1 MLTTDKKHTYF
12 KSPLVTS
19 LSKGI
24 LFSFIQKGRYMILL
38 LFLSSNIFSQSN
50 QFVFRQLGLENGL
63 SQNSVV
69 AIAQDSLGFLWFAT
83 QDGLNRYDGIEFQYY
98 EKYFWDITRQ
108 DKTVLGQLM
117 VDKKGTL
124 WILPD
129 TGIPE
134 FYDLTKNDFEVY
146 EDLKNIRCFFQ
157 NKSGDYFFGTQ
168 NDGLIIHRSNENTKQ
183 QILRNRSIL
192 NGLVSRNNQLWLVTE
207 NAVLHSKDF
216 DIFDTL
222 AFVDANN
229 TPISPRITC
238 LLEDYQ
244 GNIWAGSFG
253 NGLFIKEKD
262 ARVFRAYQ
270 QNDLEIKQ
278 LKILSLFE
286 DHHQKIW
293 IGTYGQ
299 GAFLLDN
306 SKNNSQQFKAE
317 KYNPNALAYNDIL
330 SITEDKS
337 GNIWLGTDG
346 AGLSFYDENLSKFNG
361 FTNSQVPSNI
371 QIDVVRSLL
380 VDKKNKTWVG
390 TSGKGLTVYDATNS
404 GKNWHTYT
412 TQNSNLSSNR
422 IMSLEE
428 GPDGL
433 IYIGTQGKALDIFN
447 PATNTFINIGSD
459 IIRDHT
465 IWDIH
470 IDQENRIWLATRNEG
485 LLEFDKEKGI
495 LHQYEKFNSLIT
507 GNNIR
512 SIING
517 KNKNELWIG
526 TEDNGICHF
535 DKTTQIFTAYQ
546 NVINSNKI
554 KCLYLSDDG
563 LLWIGTNGN
572 GLEVLNTKTNSV
584 SIYNTMDGL
593 PNNVIYG
600 ILADAENNLW
610 LSSNRGICKFIP
622 PENIED
628 TTSIPVSTIY
638 DNYDGLQSFE
648 FNTGASFKDKK
659 GNLYFGGVEGYNW
672 FNPQKINAN
681 PNPPDILLTDL
692 VADGQ
697 SYFSTISSKE
707 KGTLELKYEQN
718 DLSFSFSAT
727 SFSLP
732 ERNQYRYQLLGY
744 DEAEIEAGNR
754 HFAQYT
760 NLPEGDYEFIVKASN
775 YDGIWNEK
783 GLQVAIKILPPWF
796 RTWWAYLLYA
806 LFLGGIVYALYRF
819 QKRRWE
825 LKSSLANEQA
835 EAQRLKEI
843 DEMKT
848 RLYTNITHEFRTP
861 LTVILNLAE
870 ELRMNPKIKWEKRI
884 KTIQRNG
891 SQLLDLINQMLDLSK
906 LQEGSIEA
914 NYIQGDVIKY
924 LRYLTESYQSM
935 AMSQNKKLSFL
946 GEPAEFMM
954 DYDTNKLHRILEN
967 LLSNAIKFT
976 PGFGTIKISVYGKET
991 ALWINVEDTGIGI
1004 SQEKIPHVFDR
1015 FYQVDNT
1022 NTREEEGTGIG
1033 LALVKEM
1040 VELLKG
1046 RIEVE
1051 SEINKGTAF
1060 KIILPVHRNA
1070 LIEEIDF
1077 GKSVQHSN
1085 ESVFQ
1090 DTVKEPLFLDEN
1102 KPILLIVEDNMDVL
1116 EYLQDSLFQ
1125 NYNILTARN
1134 GIEGLKIAQEK
1145 VPDIIISDVMMP
1157 HMDGFELCEKL
1168 KTDPRTNHIPIIL
1181 LTAKVTHEDR
1191 LTGLSYGADAY
1202 LSKPFD
1208 KKELVIR
1215 LEQLITLRRS
1225 LQEKYSKEEGL
1236 SEEEALSTNYIF
1248 IKKVRDIIH
1257 QHLTEETFQ
1266 ISDLCQAINLSRTQ
1280 LHRKLKAL
1288 TGKSTSEFIKNI
1300 RLQKG
1305 QLLLQTTD
1313 LNISEIAYQI
1323 GYKYPNHFSTDYKNH
1338 FGHTPQESRKR

>member
-1 MLTTDKKHTYF
+1 MLTTCKNHTF
-12 KSPLVTS
+12 FVFS
-19 LSKGI
+19 LAICLLKGI
-24 LFSFIQKGRYMILL
+24 LISFFQKRWSILL
-38 LFLSSNIFSQSN
+38 LLFYTSNLFCQSN
-50 QFVFRQLGLENGL
+50 QFVFRQLGLEDGL

-83 QDGLNRYDGIEFQYY
+83 QDGLNRYDGNEFQYY
-98 EKYFWDITRQ
+98 EKYFWDITRE
-108 DKTVLGQLM
+108 DRTVLGQLI
-117 VDKKGTL
+117 VDKKGIL

-134 FYDLTKNDFEVY
+134 FYDVHKNDFEVY
-146 EDLKNIRCFFQ
+146 EGLKNVRCFFQ
-157 NKSGDYFFGTQ
+157 NKSGDYFFGTEK
-168 NDGLIIHRSNENTKQ
+168 DGLMIHRTIENTKQ
-183 QILRNRSIL
+183 QKLKERSIL
-192 NGLVSRNNQLWLVTE
+192 NGLVSNNNHLWLVTE
-207 NAVLHSKDF
+207 TGVLHSKDF
-216 DIFDTL
+216 DTFDSVSFL
-222 AFVDANN
+222 NIDNS
-229 TPISPRITC
+229 PISPRITC
-238 LLEDYQ
+238 LLEDEK
-244 GNIWAGSFG
+244 GNLWAGSFG
-253 NGLFIKEKD
+253 DGLFIKEKSQSE
-262 ARVFRAYQ
+262 FKSYPS
-270 QNDLEIKQ
+270 NNPLINK
-278 LKILSLFE
+278 LKLLSLFE
-286 DHHQKIW
+286 DHHKKIW

-299 GAFLLDN
+299 GAFLLDIAT
-306 SKNNSQQFKAE
+306 SKVQQFKAE

-330 SITEDKS
+330 AITEDQS

-361 FTNSQVPSNI
+361 FTNNQVPSNI

-380 VDKKNKTWVG
+380 VNQENKTWIG
-390 TSGKGLTVYDATNS
+390 TSGKGLTVFNS
-404 GKNWHTYT
+404 LNSEKNWHTYT

-428 GPDGL
+428 GADGL
-433 IYIGTQGKALDIFN
+433 IYIGTQGNALDIFD
-447 PATNTFINIGSD
+447 PKTEIFRNIGID
-459 IIRDHT
+459 IIKDHT

-470 IDQENRIWLATRNEG
+470 IDQESRIWLATRNEG
-485 LLEFDKEKGI
+485 LLEFEIEKGI
-495 LHQYEKFNSLIT
+495 LHQYKRFNSLIT

-512 SIING
+512 TIING
-517 KNKNELWIG
+517 NTKNELWIG
-526 TEDNGICHF
+526 TADNGICHF
-535 DKTTQIFTAYQ
+535 DKTTQIFTSYKSPLS
-546 NVINSNKI
+546 SNKI
-554 KCLYLSDDG
+554 KCLYLAENG
-563 LLWIGTNGN
+563 LLWIGTNGS
-572 GLEVLNTKTNSV
+572 GLEVLNTKTNKF
-584 SIYNTMDGL
+584 SIYNNNDGL

-600 ILADAENNLW
+600 ILTDEEKNLW
-610 LSSNRGICKFIP
+610 LSSNRGICKFTP
-622 PENIED
+622 PENIAD
-628 TTSIPVSTIY
+628 TTSAPEITIY

-648 FNTGASFKDKK
+648 FNTGAYFKDKK

-672 FNPQKINAN
+672 FNPQKIKSN
-681 PNPPDILLTDL
+681 PYPPDVLLTEL
-692 VADGQ
+692 IAGGQ
-697 SYFSTISSKE
+697 SYFSKINTRENKP
-707 KGTLELKYEQN
+707 LELRYKQN
-718 DLSFSFSAT
+718 DLSFTFSAT

-744 DEAEIEAGNR
+744 DEKEVDAGNR

-760 NLPEGDYEFIVKASN
+760 NLPEGDYEFVVKASN

-783 GLQVAIKILPPWF
+783 GLHVNIKILPPWY

-806 LFLGGIVYALYRF
+806 LSLGALAYSIYRF

-843 DEMKT
+843 DEVKN

-906 LQEGSIEA
+906 LQEGSLQA
-914 NYIQGDVIKY
+914 NYVQGDIIKY
-924 LRYLTESYQSM
+924 LKYLTESYQSM

-946 GEPAEFMM
+946 GEPTEFMM

-967 LLSNAIKFT
+967 LVSNAIKFT
-976 PGFGTIKISVYGKET
+976 PGFGTIKISVFGRET
-991 ALWINVEDTGIGI
+991 ALWINVEDSGIGI
-1004 SQEKIPHVFDR
+1004 PKEKVPHIFDR

-1051 SEINKGTAF
+1051 SEINRGTVF

-1070 LIEEIDF
+1070 LIEEIDLE
-1077 GKSVQHSN
+1077 KSTPISKEKTLQHIIEN
-1085 ESVFQ
+1085 
-1090 DTVKEPLFLDEN
+1090 PLFLDEN
-1102 KPILLIVEDNMDVL
+1102 KPILLIVEDNIDVL
-1116 EYLQDSLFQ
+1116 EYLQDSLLQ

-1134 GIEGLKIAQEK
+1134 GIEGLKIAQDK

-1168 KTDPRTNHIPIIL
+1168 KTDRTTNHIPIIL
-1181 LTAKVTHEDR
+1181 LTAKATHEDR

-1215 LEQLITLRRS
+1215 LEKLITLRRS
-1225 LQEKYSKEEGL
+1225 LQEKYSKEENL

-1257 QHLTEETFQ
+1257 QHLTEDTFQ

-1313 LNISEIAYQI
+1313 LNISEIAYEI

-1338 FGHTPQESRKR
+1338 FGQTPQESRKR